1 MVYSLEPAEYTVMR
15 AAGTERDKNML
26 WIVLVI
32 AMGLLV
38 GALIV
43 TFGYRHSMMLV
54 MAVLAAVI
62 AALVWYLRFGDL
74 QGSELISP
82 GELRLNNMEMTQ
94 QYRTSYRMTGRL
106 VNSSPDYALKRVTI
120 TITASDCTDGG
131 DDCIVIGESDRIIT
145 VDIPPRQARD
155 ITEVYVF
162 PRFELQGELRWRHAL
177 SEIQARRP

>member
-1 MVYSLEPAEYTVMR
+1 
-15 AAGTERDKNML
+15 ML

-32 AMGLLV
+32 ALGLLV

-43 TFGYRHSMMLV
+43 TYGYRHSMMLAV
-54 MAVLAAVI
+54 AVLAAVI
-62 AALVWYLRFGDL
+62 AALVWYLRFGDP

-82 GELRLNNMEMTQ
+82 GELRLNMEMTQ
-94 QYRTSYRMTGRL
+94 QYRTSYRMSGRL

-120 TITASDCTDGG
+120 TITASDCTDGD
-131 DDCIVIGESDRIIT
+131 DDCIVIGESDRIIA

-162 PRFELQGELRWRHAL
+162 PRFDLQGELQWSHSL
-177 SEIQARRP
+177 SEIQAQRP

>member
-1 MVYSLEPAEYTVMR
+1 
-15 AAGTERDKNML
+15 ML

-43 TFGYRHSMMLV
+43 TYGYRHSMMIV

-82 GELRLNNMEMTQ
+82 GELKLNNMEMTR

-106 VNSSPDYALKRVTI
+106 VNSSPDYALKRATI
-120 TITASDCTDGG
+120 TITASDCTD
-131 DDCIVIGESDRIIT
+131 DCIIIGESERIIA

-155 ITEVYVF
+155 ITEVYMF
-162 PRFELQGELRWRHAL
+162 PRFSLQGELRWSHSL
-177 SEIQARRP
+177 SEIQAHRP